1 MRAVSHPFTLD
12 IFGELKATTTESK
25 IYLDR
30 LLTLLSTHIGQR
42 PMSPDYGTNVAKAL
56 FENDNDFYTAV
67 RVAITDAVARWLPEL
82 SISSLTL
89 EEIDDQ
95 GYANIAIVVELPNAK
110 LASLSVSSA
119 IFGANGIIERTNQ

>member
-1 MRAVSHPFTLD
+1 MHGRVSQFSAV
-12 IFGELKATTTESK
+12 
-25 IYLDR
+25 
-30 LLTLLSTHIGQR
+30 
-42 PMSPDYGTNVAKAL
+42 
-56 FENDNDFYTAV
+56 
-67 RVAITDAVARWLPEL
+67 ITDAVARCLPEL

-95 GYANIAIVVELPNAK
+95 GYANIAIVVELPNSK